1 MKNETA
7 MREIES
13 LDYYLQNHT
22 NDYSEKSH
30 TAMMMAIEALQREIP
45 KNPVVNYV
53 ADKEIRGWEEIII
66 ETKDGE
72 LIVDITAEN
81 YIAKDGYSIR
91 LVPCEDKNL

>member
-1 MKNETA
+1 MTREEAIRKINAIKKYLTA
-7 MREIES
+7 GNPIWDVREIDVA
-13 LDYYLQNHT
+13 LN
-22 NDYSEKSH
+22 
-30 TAMMMAIEALQREIP
+30 MAIKALEI
-45 KNPVVNYV
+45 
-53 ADKEIRGWEEIII
+53 AFKEIRGWEEIII